1 MVLQLRRLT
10 VSNSKS
16 KIVESALQAEDIHL
30 GWENSYYTEDN
41 ERFYEESFDYII
53 RILSVPNGAMF
64 LDVGSGSCAHSIRL
78 AKRGFYV
85 LATDFSNSILKKA
98 EQQILSFHLQD
109 KIKLQREDILSL
121 PFEDQT
127 FDYILCWGVLMHI
140 PDIEIAISELVRVLK
155 KGGKLIIS
163 EGNMTSLQSIALRA
177 LKLILRKEQANVI
190 KSVAGIE
197 YWTQNAN
204 GILLTRQANIQWLIQ
219 TFKNNGLT
227 LKVHVSGQLTE
238 LYTRFSSGLIRNLI
252 HRVNHIWFKFIKNP
266 YFAFGNIIILE
277 KISF

>member
-163 EGNMTSLQSIALRA
+163 EGNMTSLQSIVLRF
-177 LKLILRKEQANVI
+177 LKQILRKEQANVV
-190 KSVAGIE
+190 KSAAGIE
-197 YWTQNAN
+197 YWTQNSN

-238 LYTRFSSGLIRNLI
+238 LYTRFSSRLIRNLI